1 MFSEED
7 GMNILLAGGAGFIG
21 TWVARIATAMGHTVT
36 VVDDLSGAAGFN
48 VKWLDSHKV
57 PRVCASIDAYLQKGI
72 LENYDVVINLACRKM
87 AACNANMDAFDV
99 NANQAAMLAR
109 AAAQADVPLYIHIST
124 GSVYGPKLAADR
136 VTELSAPDP
145 CSLYALTKF
154 AGERLTEA
162 ALANTPYTKLFTLR
176 LFNVMGPGQAYG
188 PGGGVL
194 ARWCAGLVGLDTPPE
209 VYGTGL
215 QTRHIT
221 DVRDVAWAILRTLEW
236 DLDDHPHHTLL
247 NIASGQEVALN
258 TVIDEL
264 QGCCSWDTE
273 FAYRDDKPSGVERVL
288 CDSSKSIQLGITYPT
303 QWRATVRDALLFY
316 KELANAPH

>member
-1 MFSEED
+1 
-7 GMNILLAGGAGFIG
+7 MNILLAGGAGFIG
-21 TWVARIATAMGHTVT
+21 TWVARIATAMGYTVT
-36 VVDDLSGAAGFN
+36 VVDDLSGAAEFN

-87 AACNANMDAFDV
+87 AACADAADAFSV
-99 NANQAAMLAR
+99 N
-109 AAAQADVPLYIHIST
+109 AAQAEALAAAAAKAEVPLYIHIST
-124 GSVYGPKLAADR
+124 GSVYGPRIATHPFAE
-136 VTELSAPDP
+136 VETPDP
-145 CSLYALTKF
+145 RSLYAMTKLS
-154 AGERLTEA
+154 GERLTEA
-162 ALANTPYTKLFTLR
+162 ALVGAKTKLFTLR

-236 DLDDHPHHTLL
+236 YLDDHPHHTLL

-264 QGCCSWDTE
+264 QGCCSWGTE

-288 CDSSKSIQLGITYPT
+288 CDSSKSIQLGVTYPT

>member
-1 MFSEED
+1 
-7 GMNILLAGGAGFIG
+7 MNILLAGGAGFIG

-72 LENYDVVINLACRKM
+72 LEKYDVVINLACRKM
-87 AACNANMDAFDV
+87 TACADAADAFSV
-99 NANQAAMLAR
+99 N
-109 AAAQADVPLYIHIST
+109 AAQAEALAVAAAKAEVPLYIHIST
-124 GSVYGPKLAADR
+124 GSVYGPR
-136 VTELSAPDP
+136 IVTHPFAEVDMPNP
-145 CSLYALTKF
+145 RSLYAMTKLS
-154 AGERLTEA
+154 GERLTEA
-162 ALANTPYTKLFTLR
+162 ALVGAKTKLFTLR

-188 PGGGVL
+188 PHGGVL

-273 FAYRDDKPSGVERVL
+273 FAYRYDKPSGVERVL
-288 CDSSKSIQLGITYPT
+288 CDSSKSIQLGVTYPT